1 MSELT
6 ARWYGHTLVIG
17 VDERLPRHLVEALPS
32 ERDRHTV
39 LLAGDAPLSP
49 GPVAR
54 LLGEELPRAVSIRL
68 ASSAA
73 GAGRIAQQLAD
84 QLSID
89 VVAPLGPTMLV
100 GPGSLFVVRRA
111 RAHSWRLHRPG
122 DRPRDIDAP
131 RHPAPQWQVPL
142 PRQPFG
148 RLHGLVAHDLPAGF
162 WLHRPQ
168 RGPLPADDPAY
179 AIEVDGDHVVIL
191 VGQPDQEPPSPRRVY
206 RWLTR
211 LPAAALGR
219 LVLMP
224 YGPWG
229 ALLDTV
235 AQRLSTDLHVT
246 VGRTAG
252 LPVRL
257 RGTTYHVPLE
267 STGLTGPRPAAQ
279 TMSYLAGDPVPRIE
293 SWISPTS
300 GQIATGD
307 PVEEVGD
314 GWLVEVVRGG
324 YWLRE
329 ADAPAGDDV
338 RLRPV
343 ADRDTFLVDVS
354 GDEAHDLARLLAAR
368 LPADIRD
375 SLRFEHRTAA
385 PAPQSD
391 TAVAHHQATAP
402 HQASA
407 PETSANR
414 DGGVV
419 LAAAAPVGSV
429 IPATL
434 TAPPAPAVPSVVS
447 VPPVRQATLVASA
460 QAAAP
465 SAATVSPDTDA
476 APRSPALPR
485 PLLTRPDG
493 AEVPAPQHPRVSE
506 PATDPVRLRTDR
518 SVPGTAHSAAAGSPA
533 RGATLPPKASSAPVP
548 GSAALPPMPPLRRQP
563 GAVPAPPPRRSNVH
577 EQRRV
582 REHLGTQYDV
592 HARDVT
598 QLLVRLPGIRPGV
611 DESTDA
617 VMADLVAVAAM
628 LRPDRTGTEPALRAC
643 LLSGLNRLPTALGPV
658 RAWAPADPVPHRPGD
673 VLISPG
679 LLRAGGRP
687 PAGDRHDE
695 FTVYSLTGRRPGV
708 LSDRDEVLFAPG
720 TVFAVLDA
728 ASGPDGVR
736 RVLLS
741 EVAGPETGAPS
752 DEQVL
757 ESLRAD
763 ASRRR

>member
-17 VDERLPRHLVEALPS
+17 VDERLPRNLVEALPS

-39 LLAGDAPLSP
+39 LLAGDATLAPE
-49 GPVAR
+49 PVAR
-54 LLGEELPRAVSIRL
+54 LIGEELPKAGSIRL
-68 ASSAA
+68 ACSAP

-84 QLSID
+84 RLSVD

-100 GPGSLFVVRRA
+100 GPGSLFVVRRP

-122 DRPRDIDAP
+122 DRPRDIDSP

-148 RLHGLVAHDLPAGF
+148 RLHGLVAQELPAGF

-168 RGPLPADDPAY
+168 RRPLPADDPAY
-179 AIEVDGDHVVIL
+179 AIEVDGEHVVVL
-191 VGQPDQEPPSPRRVY
+191 VGQPDREPPSPRRVY
-206 RWLTR
+206 RWLSR
-211 LPAAALGR
+211 LPLTALGR

-229 ALLDTV
+229 PLLDTV
-235 AQRLSTDLHVT
+235 AGRLSTDLHVT

-252 LPVRL
+252 LPVRS
-257 RGTTYHVPLE
+257 RGTTYHVPVD
-267 STGLTGPRPAAQ
+267 GAGRAGPRPAAQ
-279 TMSYLAGDPVPRIE
+279 TMSYLTNDPVPRIE
-293 SWISPTS
+293 TWISPTS
-300 GQIATGD
+300 GRLATGR
-307 PVEEVGD
+307 PVEDVTD
-314 GWLVEVVRGG
+314 RWLVEVVRAG

-329 ADAPAGDDV
+329 ADAAGSDDV
-338 RLRPV
+338 RLRP
-343 ADRDTFLVDVS
+343 AGSGDTFLVDVT
-354 GDEAHDLARLLAAR
+354 GAEAHDLARLLAAR
-368 LPADIRD
+368 LPADIRG
-375 SLRFEHRTAA
+375 SLRFEQRAEPAVEQVDEPARQHDRGLADQDTVA
-385 PAPQSD
+385 PA
-391 TAVAHHQATAP
+391 AATP
-402 HQASA
+402 VSSA
-407 PETSANR
+407 
-414 DGGVV
+414 
-419 LAAAAPVGSV
+419 

-434 TAPPAPAVPSVVS
+434 TAPAAPTVPPILSAPQVRPAPQTPPATAAVPAPA
-447 VPPVRQATLVASA
+447 TLS
-460 QAAAP
+460 AAA
-465 SAATVSPDTDA
+465 AAV
-476 APRSPALPR
+476 PRSPVSAP
-485 PLLTRPDG
+485 PQQAQPAQPAAV
-493 AEVPAPQHPRVSE
+493 AEAATPAPLRHRTAE
-506 PATDPVRLRTDR
+506 PAPTPPTPPSTDR
-518 SVPGTAHSAAAGSPA
+518 SSAAVPA
-533 RGATLPPKASSAPVP
+533 TRGATASATSASGPA
-548 GSAALPPMPPLRRQP
+548 SAALPPMPPLRRQA
-563 GAVPAPPPRRSNVH
+563 GAVPAPAPRRSNVH

-582 REHLGTQYDV
+582 REHLGAQYDV

-617 VMADLVAVAAM
+617 VMADLVAVAAT
-628 LRPDRTGTEPALRAC
+628 LRPGRTGTEPALRAC

-658 RAWAPADPVPHRPGD
+658 RGWAPADPVPHRTGD

-679 LLRAGGRP
+679 LLRAGGQAP
-687 PAGDRHDE
+687 SDERHDE
-695 FTVYSLTGRRPGV
+695 YTVYSLTGRRPGV

-720 TVFAVLDA
+720 TVFEVLDTA
-728 ASGPDGVR
+728 TGPDGVR

-752 DEQVL
+752 HEQVL